1 MAQLRDPDH
10 GCPWDR
16 QQTFADDIVTGITRK
31 LIRRHPYV
39 FKNKA
44 LSTAETE
51 AMTWETHK
59 ALERR
64 MKSESEDTSALTGVS
79 LALPAVT
86 RALKLQHRAA
96 RVGFDWNH
104 IGPVLDKVEEE
115 LQEVRQALADK
126 APCLP
131 EEIGDLLFACIN
143 LARFT
148 GVDPEAA
155 LRRTNAKFEQRFRF
169 IETRL
174 AEQGRTLEEASLAE
188 MDSLWEQ
195 AKRFE
200 QSGQARNIVLQNKI
214 MAWSNILRSRVTLR
228 GRYSAIRL

>member
-200 QSGQARNIVLQNKI
+200 Q
-214 MAWSNILRSRVTLR
+214 
-228 GRYSAIRL
+228 

>member
-1 MAQLRDPDH
+1 MSRIDTLLEIMAQLRDPGH
-10 GCPWDR
+10 GCKGESGD
-16 QQTFADDIVTGITRK
+16 TG
-31 LIRRHPYV
+31 
-39 FKNKA
+39 A
-44 LSTAETE
+44 LA
-51 AMTWETHK
+51 
-59 ALERR
+59 
-64 MKSESEDTSALTGVS
+64 GVS

-86 RALKLQHRAA
+86 RALKLQHCAA

-131 EEIGDLLFACIN
+131 EEIGDLLFACVN

-200 QSGQARNIVLQNKI
+200 Q
-214 MAWSNILRSRVTLR
+214 
-228 GRYSAIRL
+228 